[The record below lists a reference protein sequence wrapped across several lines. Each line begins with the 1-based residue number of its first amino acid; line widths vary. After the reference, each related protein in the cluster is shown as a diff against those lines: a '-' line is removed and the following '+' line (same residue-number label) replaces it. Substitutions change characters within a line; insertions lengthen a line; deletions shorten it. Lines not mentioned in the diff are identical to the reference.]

1 MKARILI
8 VDDEQDMVE
17 LLSFNLRR
25 HGYEVVAA
33 HDGLEALKRVRSSCP
48 DLVLLDVMMAGMDGF
63 TFCEFLRREP
73 STADIPVIMIMALSG
88 QIPRIHGL
96 SVGADAFVTK
106 PFDVHNLMDRVG
118 LLIEAQQQTLRLKE
132 MASDQEDPQSTAR

>member
-8 VDDEQDMVE
+8 VDDEKDMVE
-17 LLSFNLRR
+17 LLSFNLRK

-33 HDGLEALKRVRSSCP
+33 HDGLEAQKRVRSFSP

-73 STADIPVIMIMALSG
+73 STADIPVIMITALSG
-88 QIPRIHGL
+88 QIPRVHGL
-96 SVGADAFVTK
+96 VVGATDFVTK